1 MTAWTGPGENPLALI
16 YSVAVDQG
24 LTRELENKLSEVFA
38 WQDFDEKTF
47 LDLDDLLAE
56 IAGGVHI
63 VARKSESGWY
73 AKYDG
78 ADGSGDKYRHNQ
90 HVKRADGVVFV
101 VEATPGD
108 GVMIGERSRDRAYI
122 MKYAFPRSPAQ
133 TKTKF
138 VIHKSTVE
146 SSEFS
151 FYEQRSMRFPCGET
165 PLPKTTRSSNG

>member
-1 MTAWTGPGENPLALI
+1 MNEKR
-16 YSVAVDQG
+16 VVDI
-24 LTRELENKLSEVFA
+24 REV
-38 WQDFDEKTF
+38 
-47 LDLDDLLAE
+47 
-56 IAGGVHI
+56 
-63 VARKSESGWY
+63 
-73 AKYDG
+73 DG

-90 HVKRADGVVFV
+90 HVKRADGVIFV

-133 TKTKF
+133 AKTKF
-138 VIHKSTVE
+138 VIHKNTVE

-165 PLPKTTRSSNG
+165 PLPKTTRSSND